1 MHTKQSAASQVQE
14 GSKGMFSALSRAVVR
29 MLSAAQ
35 PVQTVERFNCT
46 SVNYVDWNENFLVQ
60 ENEL

>member
-14 GSKGMFSALSRAVVR
+14 GSKGMFSALSHTVVR

-46 SVNYVDWNENFLVQ
+46 PVNDVAWKENFLIQ
-60 ENEL
+60 EN